1 MVPTIYRHLRVP
13 KMPRRSGA
21 AGRHASQDFVAD
33 DLGLSEITV
42 KAHRGAVM
50 RKVGAPTLADLVLM
64 VEALQLGNGEDEAC
78 LSC

>member
-1 MVPTIYRHLRVP
+1 MLSKAIT
-13 KMPRRSGA
+13 
-21 AGRHASQDFVAD
+21 AGKKNNQVAD
-33 DLGLSEITV
+33 DLGLSEITA